1 MCKRSGRKRTRN
13 DIKRKHKLKR
23 LGYELRRL
31 RAVNKTLRKH
41 LKRLTTPLPTIYED
55 DELEGELEGE
65 QDDATLETGLENLSL
80 A

>member
-55 DELEGELEGE
+55 DELEGE